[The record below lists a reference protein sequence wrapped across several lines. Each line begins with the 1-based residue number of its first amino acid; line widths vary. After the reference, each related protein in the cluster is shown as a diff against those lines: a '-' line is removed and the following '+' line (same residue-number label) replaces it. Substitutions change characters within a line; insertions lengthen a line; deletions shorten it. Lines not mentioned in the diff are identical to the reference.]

1 MSQISKSFFVVITG
15 KYDKIHATIGVVK
28 DSYLY
33 RSHSCERFISEGG
46 HDMICSVK
54 KFSEM
59 YETVYRDLYRYAL
72 CLMKN
77 PQEAEDAVSE
87 AVIAAYENI
96 HKLKKEEAFK
106 SWIFTI
112 LTNKCKKRLKKALKE
127 TPGREEE
134 LPEQATVPDYDLAID
149 VKKAF
154 FVLSKEEQILVGL
167 SVFGGYCSQ
176 EIGEMMR
183 LNPNTVRSKRSRALK
198 KMECVLGSYDEQ
210 GRRE

>member
-1 MSQISKSFFVVITG
+1 
-15 KYDKIHATIGVVK
+15 
-28 DSYLY
+28 
-33 RSHSCERFISEGG
+33 
-46 HDMICSVK
+46 
-54 KFSEM
+54 M
-59 YETVYRDLYRYAL
+59 YETVYRDLYHYAL

-87 AVIAAYENI
+87 AVVAAYENI
-96 HKLKKEEAFK
+96 QAFR

-127 TPGREEE
+127 EPGREEE
-134 LPEQATVPDYDLAID
+134 LPEQAVVPDYDLAMD
-149 VKKAF
+149 VRKAF
-154 FVLSKEEQILVGL
+154 FVLSEEEQILVGL

-198 KMECVLGSYDEQ
+198 KMECVLGSYGEAEQ

>member
-1 MSQISKSFFVVITG
+1 MK
-15 KYDKIHATIGVVK
+15 
-28 DSYLY
+28 
-33 RSHSCERFISEGG
+33 
-46 HDMICSVK
+46 CSIK

-59 YETVYRDLYRYAL
+59 YETDYRDLYRYAL

-134 LPEQATVPDYDLAID
+134 LLCAVGRGTDISRIIRIWR
-149 VKKAF
+149 
-154 FVLSKEEQILVGL
+154 VLQSGD
-167 SVFGGYCSQ
+167 
-176 EIGEMMR
+176 R
-183 LNPNTVRSKRSRALK
+183 
-198 KMECVLGSYDEQ
+198 
-210 GRRE
+210 

>member
-1 MSQISKSFFVVITG
+1 MK
-15 KYDKIHATIGVVK
+15 
-28 DSYLY
+28 
-33 RSHSCERFISEGG
+33 
-46 HDMICSVK
+46 CSIK

-112 LTNKCKKRLKKALKE
+112 LTNKCKKSLKNALKQP
-127 TPGREEE
+127 PGRDQH
-134 LPEQATVPDYDLAID
+134 LPEHATAPDYDLAID

-154 FVLSKEEQILVGL
+154 FVLSEEEQILVGL

-198 KMECVLGSYDEQ
+198 KMECVLGSYGEDEKE
-210 GRRE
+210 RRE

>member
-1 MSQISKSFFVVITG
+1 MK
-15 KYDKIHATIGVVK
+15 
-28 DSYLY
+28 
-33 RSHSCERFISEGG
+33 
-46 HDMICSVK
+46 CSIK

-134 LPEQATVPDYDLAID
+134 LPEQATAPDYDLAID

-154 FVLSKEEQILVGL
+154 FVLSEEEQIYQSERDARLWA
-167 SVFGGYCSQ
+167 
-176 EIGEMMR
+176 IGEMMR

-198 KMECVLGSYDEQ
+198 KMECVLGSYGEDEKE
-210 GRRE
+210 RRE

>member
-1 MSQISKSFFVVITG
+1 MK
-15 KYDKIHATIGVVK
+15 
-28 DSYLY
+28 
-33 RSHSCERFISEGG
+33 
-46 HDMICSVK
+46 CSIK

-87 AVIAAYENI
+87 AVITAYENI

-127 TPGREEE
+127 PPGRDAHH
-134 LPEQATVPDYDLAID
+134 PEQATAPDYDLAID

-154 FVLSKEEQILVGL
+154 FVLSEEDQILVGL

-198 KMECVLGSYDEQ
+198 KMECVLGSYGKDEKE
-210 GRRE
+210 RRE